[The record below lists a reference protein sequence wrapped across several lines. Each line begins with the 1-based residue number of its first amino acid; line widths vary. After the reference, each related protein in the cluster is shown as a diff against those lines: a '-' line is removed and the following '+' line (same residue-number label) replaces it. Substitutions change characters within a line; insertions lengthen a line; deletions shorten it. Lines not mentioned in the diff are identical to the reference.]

1 MKISKKQL
9 KGLTLF
15 EREEL
20 YKILTEGTKITA
32 GKTQNKG
39 WVDTPLFL
47 SAEERKQMKL
57 F

>member
-1 MKISKKQL
+1 MKIQKKQL
-9 KGLTLF
+9 KELTLF

-39 WVDTPLFL
+39 WIDTPLFL
-47 SAEERKQMKL
+47 FVEEQKQMKL

>member
-1 MKISKKQL
+1 MKIHKKQL
-9 KGLTLF
+9 KELTLF

-39 WVDTPLFL
+39 WIDTPLFL
-47 SAEERKQMKL
+47 SVEEQKQMKL

>member
-1 MKISKKQL
+1 MKITKKQL

-15 EREEL
+15 EKEEL

-32 GKTQNKG
+32 GKAQNKG

-47 SAEERKQMKL
+47 SAEEQKQMKL

>member
-1 MKISKKQL
+1 MKIQKKQL
-9 KGLTLF
+9 KELTLF

-39 WVDTPLFL
+39 WIDTPLFL
-47 SAEERKQMKL
+47 SVEEQKQMKL